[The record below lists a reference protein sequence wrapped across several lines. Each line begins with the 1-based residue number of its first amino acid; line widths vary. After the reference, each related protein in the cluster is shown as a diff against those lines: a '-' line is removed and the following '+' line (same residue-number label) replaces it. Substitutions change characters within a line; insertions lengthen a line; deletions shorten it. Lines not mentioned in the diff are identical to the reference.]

1 MAGKDKSGNVFSNRN
16 FRLVFLGA
24 LVSELGAT
32 LYSFAVSFYILDI
45 SGNNAFL
52 QGLYL
57 ALCGVALLIFTPVG
71 GVLGDRFNKAKI
83 MFLCDYIKGGMIILA
98 TILMLL
104 LKEPSAQIAILFCI
118 GIVGNAV
125 SGIFNPAAGA
135 LFPHIIDEDKLQ
147 QANAYFTIKNSLE
160 GIFGII
166 LAGILYSALPIHTL
180 FLMVGLCFV
189 ASGIS
194 EMFIRYKHH
203 PSEERMTLRLA
214 ARDMA
219 DGIRYLKSKKA
230 ILAMMASALFINFF
244 FTPVSSNFIPYFVK
258 TDIAGAPSYLF
269 DKLLKPELWSSIFS
283 VCIGIS
289 SLVGAA
295 VLSARPQEEK
305 IGFRTAV
312 RLCLMAGV
320 VIMMASSYWWF
331 VERGTSLNAFL
342 IAFCAG
348 CLMTGFLVS
357 YVNIPINTTMMRIV
371 DKDKLSKVT
380 SIISII
386 SQGMIPIAS
395 VLAGAILGSLGSTM
409 LLVICAVGFTA
420 TAVLTIFSRTIR
432 EL

>member
-219 DGIRYLKSKKA
+219 DGIR
-230 ILAMMASALFINFF
+230 
-244 FTPVSSNFIPYFVK
+244 
-258 TDIAGAPSYLF
+258 
-269 DKLLKPELWSSIFS
+269 
-283 VCIGIS
+283 
-289 SLVGAA
+289 
-295 VLSARPQEEK
+295 
-305 IGFRTAV
+305 
-312 RLCLMAGV
+312 
-320 VIMMASSYWWF
+320 
-331 VERGTSLNAFL
+331 
-342 IAFCAG
+342 
-348 CLMTGFLVS
+348 
-357 YVNIPINTTMMRIV
+357 
-371 DKDKLSKVT
+371 
-380 SIISII
+380 
-386 SQGMIPIAS
+386 
-395 VLAGAILGSLGSTM
+395 
-409 LLVICAVGFTA
+409 
-420 TAVLTIFSRTIR
+420 
-432 EL
+432 

>member
-1 MAGKDKSGNVFSNRN
+1 MAGKEKSGNVFSNRN

-57 ALCGVALLIFTPVG
+57 ALCGIALLVFTPIG
-71 GVLGDRFNKAKI
+71 GVMGDRFNKAKI
-83 MFLCDYIKGGMIILA
+83 MFFCDYIKGGMIILA

-104 LKEPSAQIAILFCI
+104 FREPNAQIAVLFCI

-125 SGIFNPAAGA
+125 SGIFNPASGA
-135 LFPHIIDEDKLQ
+135 LFPHIIEEEKLQ

-166 LAGILYSALPIHTL
+166 LAGVLYSALPIHTL
-180 FLMVGLCFV
+180 FLLVGLCFV
-189 ASGIS
+189 ASGVS
-194 EMFIRYKHH
+194 EMFIRYEHR

-219 DGIRYLKSKKA
+219 DGIRYLKSRKA
-230 ILAMMASALFINFF
+230 ILTMLCAALFINFF
-244 FTPVSSNFIPYFVK
+244 FTPVSSNFIPYFIK

-269 DKLLKPELWSSIFS
+269 DWILKPELWSSVFS

-289 SLVGAA
+289 SLLGAA
-295 VLSARPQEEK
+295 ILSARPQEK
-305 IGFRTAV
+305 KVGFRTAV
-312 RLCLMAGV
+312 RLCIMAGV
-320 VIMMASSYWWF
+320 VIMMAATYWWL

-342 IAFCAG
+342 IAFSAG

-357 YVNIPINTTMMRIV
+357 YVNIPINTTLMRIV
-371 DKDKLSKVT
+371 DRDKLSKVT
-380 SIISII
+380 SIVSII

-395 VLAGAILGSLGSTM
+395 VLAGAILGSLGSTT
-409 LLVICAVGFTA
+409 LLVTSALGFTA
-420 TAVLTIFSRTIR
+420 TAVMTFFSRSIR

>member
-83 MFLCDYIKGGMIILA
+83 IFLCDYIKGGMIILA

-320 VIMMASSYWWF
+320 VIMMAVSYWWF